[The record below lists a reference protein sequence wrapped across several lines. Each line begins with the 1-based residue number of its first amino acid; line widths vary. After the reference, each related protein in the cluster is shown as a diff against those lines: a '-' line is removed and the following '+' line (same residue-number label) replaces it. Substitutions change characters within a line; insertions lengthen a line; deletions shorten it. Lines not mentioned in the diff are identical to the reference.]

1 MLLGL
6 KRGIKYGL
14 KIFKQNLDLG
24 FINLFVFSIT
34 LFLCTAFF
42 FSEKVGEVLIKN
54 LREKADISV
63 YFKEET
69 PKEEIFKIKEEILK
83 IQGVEKVKF
92 FSKDENLERF
102 KKRHQKDSTILEALE
117 AVGNP
122 FFNSLSIYVKD
133 FQNLES
139 VLEFLK
145 TKENL
150 IQEEDYSEKKSTID
164 KIFNISKNIQKGLLF
179 TSLFFI
185 FISCLI
191 VFFTVHLTILSQKE
205 EITIQKLVG
214 ASNFNILFPFLFQ
227 EILWAI
233 LGILIAIL
241 GFTLTLKALTPYSNF
256 LLPETQIFDIFKNN
270 LLELLGLNF
279 LIALILASFSTFFA
293 IKRYLK
299 I

>member
-54 LREKADISV
+54 LKEKADISV

-83 IQGVEKVKF
+83 IQGVEKVEF
-92 FSKDENLERF
+92 LSKDENLERF

-117 AVGNP
+117 TVGNP

-133 FQNLES
+133 SQNLES

-185 FISCLI
+185 FVSCLI